1 MQAILCFPLKMF
13 PWLPVPKSYSG
24 LHVPIVGSFTIFLIS
39 FSTLL
44 PLLTIPAFLVFCHS
58 SSTPGLLILQDH
70 CNYFPLCLI
79 WFSPKMTCFI
89 TFFRPL
95 LKSHLFILSKIV
107 TPKSSYHS
115 SLINPFGYFWLAIIL
130 CILCIT
136 LLPISAIRIWV
147 LRGGFLLVLLTF
159 ASSEHSLMSD
169 T

>member
-1 MQAILCFPLKMF
+1 MASCSKVIQWSPCPYSWVFYYIFNLIFYSSALINYSSFPC
-13 PWLPVPKSYSG
+13 
-24 LHVPIVGSFTIFLIS
+24 
-39 FSTLL
+39 
-44 PLLTIPAFLVFCHS
+44 FLV
-58 SSTPGLLILQDH
+58 TPQALQVSLS
-70 CNYFPLCLI
+70 FKVIAITFLCA
-79 WFSPKMTCFI
+79 WSGFSP
-89 TFFRPL
+89 RWHASL
-95 LKSHLFILSKIV
+95 LSLGLYSKVTSILSKIV